1 MIYKFYCDDTLF
13 YASHGV
19 DDAELYVLSAK
30 LTLEKGKTGSFTFTI
45 PSTNKIYDYI
55 KKLKSIITV
64 YDGNEEIFRG
74 RVLYDEKD
82 FYNIKTITCEGQI
95 AFLLDSIQRP
105 YEYQGSPSDFFSLL
119 INNHNSQVEK
129 AKQFKI
135 GNITI
140 VDNNDYFNR
149 SSSDYTNTYEVI
161 NEKLIKSYG
170 GYLVTRKEEDGYY
183 LDYLEDYGDTSDQ
196 VIEFGVNLLDIKEF
210 ITAEDI
216 FTCLI
221 PLGAKDEKTG
231 LKLTIKD
238 VNNGADYL
246 TNSTAIELF
255 GKIWATQTWDDV
267 TIAKNLKTKAQ
278 AYLDANIEMAVTLT
292 LKAVDMHLM
301 NINTDRIKQGDKL
314 RVISTPHNID
324 KYFECSK
331 IEINPLN
338 PSQNTYTFGSTYK
351 TLTDPNGGFDKVY
364 TYVDEAI
371 TKVEENTKKEVE
383 KVKDSLTQEEIM
395 DIITNNGQ
403 VEGVYLID
411 GQIWIKGT
419 YIEMDSITA
428 DKLRIE
434 GLITVDGNIKI
445 HEDGSLEAKN
455 AKFSGAIES
464 SSYAT
469 VKTQTFKY
477 TVSDIDIMADI
488 FLSETTPTQ
497 EQLARYDLNQNG
509 RIDSGDAL
517 FIQKLL
523 QGKYGETNGVA
534 TLTDYIFMNVDNS
547 GMLVLE
553 RRLNGTTITRTEYN
567 SGSIN
572 KIGGD
577 ITIDGKPVITEISGT
592 MARFG

>member
-1 MIYKFYCDDTLF
+1 MYRFYCDDTLF
-13 YASHGV
+13 YQSGI
-19 DDAELYVLSAK
+19 DDSDYQILSAK
-30 LTLEKGKTGSFTFTI
+30 LTVECGKIGSLTFTI
-45 PSTNKIYDYI
+45 PHTNIIYDYI
-55 KKLKSIITV
+55 QKLKSIITV
-64 YDGNEEIFRG
+64 YDGSDEIFRG

-82 FYNIKTITCEGQI
+82 LYKRKTINCEGEL
-95 AFLLDSIQRP
+95 AFLLDSLQRP
-105 YEYQGSPSDFFSLL
+105 YEHKGSLNDFISKL
-119 INNHNSQVEK
+119 IENHNSQVEK
-129 AKQFKI
+129 EKQFTL
-135 GNITI
+135 GNIT
-140 VDNNDYFNR
+140 VTDNNDYLNR
-149 SSSDYTNTYEVI
+149 SSSDYDNTYNVI
-161 NEKLIKSYG
+161 NNKLIGSYG
-170 GYLVTRKEEDGYY
+170 GYLKTRSKDGVRYI
-183 LDYLEDYGDTSDQ
+183 DYLETYGEVSDQ
-196 VIEFGVNLLDIKEF
+196 IIEFGVNLLDIKEF
-210 ITAEDI
+210 ITAENI

-221 PLGAKDEKTG
+221 PLGAKDETTG
-231 LKLTIKD
+231 MKLTIKD
-238 VNNGADYL
+238 ANNGLDYL
-246 TNSTAIELF
+246 TNPTAIELF
-255 GKIWATQTWDDV
+255 GKIWATNTWEDV
-267 TIAKNLKTKAQ
+267 TVAANLKKKGQ
-278 AYLDANIEMAVTLT
+278 AYLDANIEMSVTLT
-292 LKAVDMHLM
+292 LKAVDLHLL
-301 NINTDRIKQGDKL
+301 NIDTKRIREGDEL

-324 KYFECSK
+324 RYFRCSR
-331 IEINPLN
+331 IDIDPLSPEN
-338 PSQNTYTFGSTYK
+338 SEYTFGASYK
-351 TLTDPNGGFDKVY
+351 TLTDPSPELDDKVIS
-364 TYVDEAI
+364 YVDEAI
-371 TKVEENTKKEVE
+371 TKVEESTKEE
-383 KVKDSLTQEEIM
+383 ISHVKDSLTQEEIM
-395 DIITNNGQ
+395 NIITNNGQ

-419 YIEMDSITA
+419 YIETDSITA
-428 DKLRIE
+428 EKLRIE

-577 ITIDGKPVITEISGT
+577 ITIDGKPVITEVSGT